1 MIKLNCNKKKL
12 VRIVTEVL
20 PVSLVER
27 GGGEQRDAALV
38 EGVRLLARG
47 HGQAHREQQLGAR
60 AVEVHRQRQR
70 RARAARLRAA
80 VHREALDNSRTLTIQ
95 IWTGSIAQHWV
106 VLE

>member
-1 MIKLNCNKKKL
+1 M
-12 VRIVTEVL
+12 
-20 PVSLVER
+20 SASGHGLVER

-80 VHREALDNSRTLTIQ
+80 VDRVDALANISRTYIQ
-95 IWTGSIAQHWV
+95 I
-106 VLE
+106 